1 VTLQG
6 RKNHYNVKFLKG
18 YGHSVSLKDNK
29 IILRNGKSPFS
40 DDIEQEEWFITNLP
54 YEKIVLSGKGYVSTE
69 ALALLNQNYR
79 NLILVD
85 TYGKPVSF
93 LNGMMESLT
102 ATRYRMAQYDTFRDP
117 RKCQYLAKWIIKS
130 KIESQINLL
139 KSTENELVQ
148 DGIGKLASYL
158 KQIENESIDPR
169 GIEAPSTHVYF
180 RNFAKLIPE
189 KYGFTS
195 RNNSSIRITKRNASD
210 VINGLLNYGYA
221 VLAGEISKF
230 VNGFGLD
237 AYCGFYHK
245 SHTGFQPLVYDL
257 MESFR
262 WLVEYSVYKIANS
275 QSNGQT
281 IRLKDYAF
289 TKDGS
294 VILDNDLIKRFLELL
309 ERTFQKER
317 PYYFRHGV
325 KMENGLSNCQE
336 ITIAK
341 ITVQNLADYCIEKYK
356 DFRI

>member
-1 VTLQG
+1 
-6 RKNHYNVKFLKG
+6 VK
-18 YGHSVSLKDNK
+18 
-29 IILRNGKSPFS
+29 
-40 DDIEQEEWFITNLP
+40 
-54 YEKIVLSGKGYVSTE
+54 
-69 ALALLNQNYR
+69 
-79 NLILVD
+79 
-85 TYGKPVSF
+85 
-93 LNGMMESLT
+93 
-102 ATRYRMAQYDTFRDP
+102 
-117 RKCQYLAKWIIKS
+117 
-130 KIESQINLL
+130 
-139 KSTENELVQ
+139 
-148 DGIGKLASYL
+148 DGIVKLELYL
-158 KQIENESIDPR
+158 KQIDNESIEPQR
-169 GIEAPSTHVYF
+169 IEAPSSHVYF

>member
-1 VTLQG
+1 MTVKGQ
-6 RKNHYNVKFLKG
+6 KNHYNVKFLKG
-18 YGHSVSLKDNK
+18 YGFSVTLKDSK
-29 IILRNGKSPFS
+29 LVLKDGKNPFS
-40 DDIEQEEWFITNLP
+40 DQQEQEEWFITNLP
-54 YEKIVLSGKGYVSTE
+54 YEKIVLSGKGYISTE
-69 ALALLNQNYR
+69 ALSLLNQNNR

-102 ATRYRMAQYDTFRDP
+102 ATKYRMAQYDTFRDP
-117 RKCQYLAKWIIKS
+117 EKCRYLQRQIVKS
-130 KIESQINLL
+130 KIESQINFL
-139 KSTENELVQ
+139 KSTENELVK
-148 DGIGKLASYL
+148 DGIAKLESYL
-158 KQIENESIDPR
+158 KQIETVDSIK
-169 GIEAPSTHVYF
+169 IEAPSSHIYF
-180 RNFAKLIPE
+180 RNFAKLILE

-195 RNNSSIRITKRNASD
+195 RNNSSIMITKRNASD

-221 VLAGEISKF
+221 VLAGEISKY

-257 MESFR
+257 MEPFR
-262 WLVEYSVYKIANS
+262 WLVEYSVYKLANS
-275 QSNGQT
+275 QTNGQT

-294 VILDNDLIKRFLELL
+294 VVLDNNLIQRFLELL

-317 PYYFRHGV
+317 KYEFKHGA
-325 KMENGLSNCQE
+325 KTRDGLKSVQE

-341 ITVQNLADYCIEKYK
+341 IAVQNLADYCTKI
-356 DFRI
+356 RINFEI

>member
-1 VTLQG
+1 LTLLNH
-6 RKNHYNVKFLKG
+6 KNHYNVKFLKG

-29 IILRNGKSPFS
+29 IILKNGLSPFS
-40 DDIEQEEWFITNLP
+40 DQQESEEWFITNLP
-54 YEKIVLSGKGYVSTE
+54 YEKIVLSGKGYISTE

-102 ATRYRMAQYDTFRDP
+102 ATRYRMSQYDTFRDP
-117 RKCQYLAKWIIKS
+117 RKCQYLARWIIKS
-130 KIESQINLL
+130 KIESQINFL
-139 KSTENELVQ
+139 KSTENELVK
-148 DGIGKLASYL
+148 DGISKLESYL
-158 KQIENESIDPR
+158 DQMERTDPIK
-169 GIEAPSTHVYF
+169 IEAPSSHIYF

-221 VLAGEISKF
+221 VLAGEISKY

-237 AYCGFYHK
+237 AYFGFMHK
-245 SHTGFQPLVYDL
+245 THTGFQPLVYDL
-257 MESFR
+257 MEPFR
-262 WLVEYSVYKIANS
+262 WLVEYSVYKLANS
-275 QSNGQT
+275 QTNGQT

-294 VILDNDLIKRFLELL
+294 VVLDNNLIRRFLELL
-309 ERTFQKER
+309 ERKFQWER
-317 PYYFRHGV
+317 RYEYKFGAFTSD
-325 KMENGLSNCQE
+325 GLKWVQE

-341 ITVQNLADYCIEKYK
+341 IAVQNLADYCIEKHE
-356 DFRI
+356 DFKI